1 MTVDRIPIGDSN
13 VEELPILR
21 FTTLFVLSMFNDD
34 DDDDDDDD
42 ENDEDFDDGND
53 DEDFDDG
60 NDDEDGDEDGVD
72 NTNDGILR
80 LLIVVMVLFCLFLL
94 RR

>member
-21 FTTLFVLSMFNDD
+21 FTTLFVLSVF
-34 DDDDDDDD
+34 DDDDD
-42 ENDEDFDDGND
+42 EDGDEDD
-53 DEDFDDG
+53 DDG
-60 NDDEDGDEDGVD
+60 NDDEDGDEDGAD
-72 NTNDGILR
+72 DTNDDILR
-80 LLIVVMVLFCLFLL
+80 LLIDLFLFCLFLL

>member
-21 FTTLFVLSMFNDD
+21 FTTLFVLSVFNDED
-34 DDDDDDDD
+34 DEDDEDD
-42 ENDEDFDDGND
+42 ENDEDFAS
-53 DEDFDDG
+53 DFDDG
-60 NDDEDGDEDGVD
+60 NEDEDGDEDGADDTKV
-72 NTNDGILR
+72 
-80 LLIVVMVLFCLFLL
+80 LILFCFFLL